1 MTEKPNDYDWG
12 TGALERFATAW
23 TRSIEGMVS
32 AAIQAN
38 RATVAV
44 LSGPDRSVPDESTP
58 SPLPSI
64 TYRQPDWNVERSVES
79 RDDISVGDY
88 VRFTKTIT
96 EEDVRTFAA
105 ISGDTNRL
113 HLDSEFAEDTRF
125 GEPIAHGALVAGLI
139 SAALA
144 RLPGLTIY
152 LSQDLQYLAPV
163 EIDDTVTASCEVV
176 EVLGGDRFR
185 LRTCVF
191 DEDGET
197 IIEGEAVVLVDEIPD
212 EEPS

>member
-1 MTEKPNDYDWG
+1 MTEKRNDYDWG

-38 RATVAV
+38 RATVAA
-44 LSGPDRSVPDESTP
+44 LSGPDRTVPDESTP

-64 TYRQPDWNVERSVES
+64 TYRQSDWDIERSVDS
-79 RDDISVGDY
+79 RDEISVGDY

-163 EIDDTVTASCEVV
+163 EIGDTVTASCEVV

-185 LRTCVF
+185 LRTCVS

>member
-32 AAIQAN
+32 AAIEAN
-38 RATVAV
+38 RATVAA
-44 LSGPDRSVPDESTP
+44 LSGPGRSTPDESTP

-64 TYRQPDWNVERSVES
+64 TYRQPDWDVERSVDS
-79 RDDISVGDY
+79 REDISVGDY

-96 EEDVRTFAA
+96 EEDVRAFAA

-113 HLDSEFAEDTRF
+113 HLDETFAEDTRF

-212 EEPS
+212 EEAS